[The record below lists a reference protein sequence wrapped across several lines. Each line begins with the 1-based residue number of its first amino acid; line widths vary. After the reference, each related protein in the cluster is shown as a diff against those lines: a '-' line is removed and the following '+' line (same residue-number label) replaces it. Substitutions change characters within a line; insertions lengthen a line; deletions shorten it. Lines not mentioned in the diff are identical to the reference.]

1 MLFGE
6 MWLKIQKTTILA
18 WFAREASNLEVK
30 LDLKRGFNNW
40 YFERNFCFAVPV
52 IKATKSKNCE
62 KKASLRGCHLRNV
75 FMPYLNF
82 SEITDL
88 QRCFEFY
95 ENSVFEILFLKKT
108 SRK

>member
-40 YFERNFCFAVPV
+40 YFERNFYFAVPV

-62 KKASLRGCHLRNV
+62 KKSKFARLPLGKCV
-75 FMPYLNF
+75 YA
-82 SEITDL
+82 I
-88 QRCFEFY
+88 FEFFRD
-95 ENSVFEILFLKKT
+95 NRPSALFWILWKFSIWNFVLEKNV
-108 SRK
+108 